1 MKFDKSI
8 LLKNLTGI
16 FCGALILCTLLPFVT
31 FGTSSGGVSAE
42 SPAFNGID
50 ILTDG
55 GFVGILY
62 FLMPILIL
70 LACYLPP
77 LGAFKK
83 YICLGASVIG
93 TALLFIIPGQ
103 MAYGASAGQ
112 GIAESAG
119 AKVDVDISY
128 QIGFWL
134 MLVFLIA
141 LVALSVIQFFN
152 LKGNKVFEAVKASDN
167 TASGQGM
174 TMPHIDTEKI
184 TGFAQNV
191 AGTVSGQIKNITAN
205 RTNQSGSS
213 ENPQTVVSQT
223 PAVSQ
228 NVLQNPPA
236 SSVSQSVQKPQA
248 QPVIQTVSTPVSP
261 APAMQSEEK
270 KKPEEV
276 MELLKKLFEMKEA
289 GILTDDEF
297 TAKKQEMLKKM

>member
-1 MKFDKSI
+1 MRFDKSI

-16 FCGALILCTLLPFVT
+16 FCGALILSMLLPFVKAGAST
-31 FGTSSGGVSAE
+31 GGISAE
-42 SPAFNGID
+42 SPALSGIN
-50 ILTDG
+50 IVTDG
-55 GFVGILY
+55 GFVGILF

-77 LGAFKK
+77 LAAFKK
-83 YICLGASVIG
+83 YICLGASVVG
-93 TALLFIIPGQ
+93 TVLLFMIPGQ
-103 MAYGASAGQ
+103 IAYGAGAAQ
-112 GIAESAG
+112 GIAESSG
-119 AKVDVDISY
+119 VKVDVDINY

-141 LVALSVIQFFN
+141 LVVLSVIQFFN
-152 LKGNKVFEAVKASDN
+152 LKGNRVFEAVNASDN

-191 AGTVSGQIKNITAN
+191 AGTVSGQIKNITEN
-205 RTNQSGSS
+205 RTNKPASAANQQG
-213 ENPQTVVSQT
+213 TVQQT
-223 PAVSQ
+223 P
-228 NVLQNPPA
+228 
-236 SSVSQSVQKPQA
+236 SVSQPVQQQPQA
-248 QPVIQTVSTPVSP
+248 QPVIQTASVPVPP
-261 APAMQSEEK
+261 APAMQTEEK
-270 KKPEEV
+270 KNPEEV

>member
-1 MKFDKSI
+1 MRFDKSI

-16 FCGALILCTLLPFVT
+16 FCGALILSMLLPFVKAGALT
-31 FGTSSGGVSAE
+31 GGISAE
-42 SPAFNGID
+42 SPALSGIN
-50 ILTDG
+50 IVTDG
-55 GFVGILY
+55 GFVGILF

-77 LGAFKK
+77 LAAFKK
-83 YICLGASVIG
+83 YICLGASIIG
-93 TALLFIIPGQ
+93 TVLLFIIPGQ
-103 MAYGASAGQ
+103 IAYGAGAAQ
-112 GIAESAG
+112 GIAESSG
-119 AKVDVDISY
+119 VKVDVDISY

-141 LVALSVIQFFN
+141 LVALSAIQFFN
-152 LKGNKVFEAVKASDN
+152 LKGNRVFEAVNASDN

-191 AGTVSGQIKNITAN
+191 AGTVSGQIKNITESMAN
-205 RTNQSGSS
+205 KPASAANQQGTVQKMPPVSQPVQQQ
-213 ENPQTVVSQT
+213 PQT
-223 PAVSQ
+223 
-228 NVLQNPPA
+228 
-236 SSVSQSVQKPQA
+236 
-248 QPVIQTVSTPVSP
+248 QPVIQTASVPVSP
-261 APAMQSEEK
+261 APVMQTEEK
-270 KKPEEV
+270 KNPEEV

>member
-16 FCGALILCTLLPFVT
+16 FCGALILSMLLPFVKAGAST
-31 FGTSSGGVSAE
+31 GGISAE
-42 SPAFNGID
+42 SPALSGIN
-50 ILTDG
+50 IVTDG
-55 GFVGILY
+55 GFVGILF

-77 LGAFKK
+77 LAAFKK
-83 YICLGASVIG
+83 YICLGASVVG
-93 TALLFIIPGQ
+93 TVLLFMIPGQ
-103 MAYGASAGQ
+103 IAYGAGAAQ
-112 GIAESAG
+112 GIAESSG
-119 AKVDVDISY
+119 VKVDVDINY

-152 LKGNKVFEAVKASDN
+152 LKGNKVFEAVNVSN
-167 TASGQGM
+167 GTENGQTM

-191 AGTVSGQIKNITAN
+191 AGTVSGQIKNITEN
-205 RTNQSGSS
+205 RTNKPASAANQQG
-213 ENPQTVVSQT
+213 TVQQT
-223 PAVSQ
+223 P
-228 NVLQNPPA
+228 
-236 SSVSQSVQKPQA
+236 SVSQPVQQQPQA
-248 QPVIQTVSTPVSP
+248 QPVIQTASVPVPP
-261 APAMQSEEK
+261 APAMQTEEK
-270 KKPEEV
+270 KNPEEV

>member
-1 MKFDKSI
+1 MRFDKSI

-16 FCGALILCTLLPFVT
+16 FCGALILSMLLPFVKAGAST
-31 FGTSSGGVSAE
+31 GGISAE
-42 SPAFNGID
+42 SPALSGIN
-50 ILTDG
+50 IVTDG
-55 GFVGILY
+55 GFVGILF

-77 LGAFKK
+77 LAAFKK
-83 YICLGASVIG
+83 YICLGASIIG
-93 TALLFIIPGQ
+93 TVLLFMIPGQ
-103 MAYGASAGQ
+103 IAYGAGAAQ
-112 GIAESAG
+112 GIAESSG
-119 AKVDVDISY
+119 VKVDVDINY

-152 LKGNKVFEAVKASDN
+152 LKGNRVFEAVNASDN

-191 AGTVSGQIKNITAN
+191 AGTVSGQIKNITEN
-205 RTNQSGSS
+205 RTNKPASAANQQG
-213 ENPQTVVSQT
+213 TVQQT
-223 PAVSQ
+223 P
-228 NVLQNPPA
+228 
-236 SSVSQSVQKPQA
+236 SVSQPVQQQPQA
-248 QPVIQTVSTPVSP
+248 QPVIQTASVPVPP
-261 APAMQSEEK
+261 APAMQTEEK
-270 KKPEEV
+270 KNPEEV